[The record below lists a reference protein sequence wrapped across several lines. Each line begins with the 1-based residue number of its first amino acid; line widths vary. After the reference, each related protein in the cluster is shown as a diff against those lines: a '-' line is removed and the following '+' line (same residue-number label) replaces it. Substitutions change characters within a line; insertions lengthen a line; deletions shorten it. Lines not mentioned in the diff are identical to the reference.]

1 MTAPLKAERPATAEP
16 EAVFDPELLKL
27 SNVSEELVHL
37 LEGFFRQLDQRSANE
52 FMAIARDIADTRNE
66 LRRLGPQQMGEDLPA
81 VGAELDAITR
91 DTESATNVI
100 LGVAE
105 SLMDLDGSD
114 PDVKDKA
121 DDLVMRIF
129 EACSFQDLVGQRVS
143 KVVRVLEQIENRI
156 SRLGQLNSGGEDEA
170 PVDAAEQRRRDLI
183 LHGPAI
189 GGPETT
195 QSQVD
200 AYFN

>member
-1 MTAPLKAERPATAEP
+1 MPATAKIKRPVQAEP
-16 EAVFDPELLKL
+16 EVVFDSELLKL
-27 SNVSEELVHL
+27 SNVSEELIHL
-37 LEGFFRQLDQRSANE
+37 LEGFFRQLDRRSANE
-52 FMAIARDIADTRNE
+52 FMAIARDIAETRSA

-91 DTESATNVI
+91 DTESATNTI
-100 LGVAE
+100 LEVAE
-105 SLMDLDGSD
+105 GLMELDASD
-114 PDVKDKA
+114 AGIKDKA

-129 EACSFQDLVGQRVS
+129 EACSFQDLIGQRVS
-143 KVVRVLEQIENRI
+143 KVVRVLEQIETRI
-156 SRLGQLNSGGEDEA
+156 SRIGQLNGDGEEEL

-189 GGPETT
+189 GGPETS